1 MSVLPNY
8 ERDDSADKFCGLW
21 EGIIRNR
28 SSCIIKVEEK
38 ENKYEVWQRV
48 NHYLLTPY
56 QKMFDAHTTTNVNGV
71 QKFVITVIGNQSR
84 IIREYVLFSDID
96 NSIKNGEDILIPDTN
111 SSSFPSII
119 GNKVAAPG
127 FDYNSNNSIRFL
139 DNLNNEITKNYRN
152 RSLNLDTMTSFK
164 DLWEIFRDLNLKVN
178 TGNRYMTDVFSGE
191 VVNINRFQ
199 KNFLDLFA
207 IWEKSG
213 NSIIEYKYKINQ
225 VITHKINSRD
235 KYNFINLIKNK
246 KFYIIVNFEP
256 KVNEVCK
263 IIPALSRVKTNIF
276 NNDELNN
283 FNFRTAGHFNNG
295 MIGSSFVT
303 PKKVDATFQIALRSP
318 LHIENSTSI
327 TLKIKSKKYSIKIE
341 SGFYY
346 LDELA
351 SVINEK
357 IIENGIVNITIIF
370 VNRFDLLTGNNMNYE
385 VLTTFDANDFEFH
398 IESPKLK
405 KVLNLDK
412 LSFIDKL
419 DQKYVNYNRFRTV
432 EKIKHCNCYSDLS
445 SFIKRNNNDST
456 IMTSIGNGHF
466 PENHWSFI
474 ETVASLNFESN
485 IEEHHDL
492 RIRYMYDFN
501 GEFLIPD
508 NKTYDIYFNNNFNNL
523 DAYRIIYTSP
533 MPNFCLS
540 ISPSINGFTTLRLG
554 ARSSLTPTVSILG
567 KKNLSKLRNNF
578 GYLFKNYLEKTYQ
591 FQYKYFL
598 YKKENGNEIRL
609 SPNNYDFFEFN
620 ENQQE
625 LTVVT
630 NVVILQQQ
638 NLRSRL
644 ESILSKR
651 RSTNSNSSENLT
663 IVLSDVD
670 SDKVQTVIVTFAF
683 TDDTKSTFSINLNDI
698 DNNFDSSDV
707 SFDIQQSSFKIN
719 CNNSLN
725 NLSSV
730 SFNASKNDDDYG
742 SDKYADN
749 SNLFYAQIC
758 SADGTSLLEKRVIN
772 FNYTILKQE
781 ILNEISSIS
790 INENIDNNNF
800 YERTNVPQPALKAGV
815 IKKNII
821 KNVLTKSS
829 SSTSVSSSVNVLYY
843 YLACL
848 ILRDYSQH
856 IRSALIRLSKKLE
869 IDHVIADLRDCR
881 GGRFEF
887 DYCPFGFN
895 KNAGIKLIDSIN
907 YFSSYTA
914 PSKNLNYVS
923 TFNSL
928 DYLNKLVS
936 NSDSSI
942 NKNLIAETLNLV
954 PSIRKFYYNIGGD
967 IYTNNTLSFHTSSN
981 PSIMN
986 EFYNKNDKMN
996 ISMLFD
1002 VNSVSAARQCHNIL
1016 NSSINNKNQT
1026 RELLIDDV
1034 LTTHEIKYNKSRYF
1048 LVGEVEGLF
1057 ATLSTGWPESNFPD
1071 ENNPNIKFSIKNAIN
1086 PTSIPI
1092 SLRVRPQLSESLI
1105 SENGIKAGADDYNS
1119 SAYRLDRLINTS
1131 YNDFMF
1137 NVGLSKNKYTSID
1150 KKSSFRDL
1158 SLERTLL
1165 VTVTGNKNVD
1175 FSDLEKIDIFKK
1187 V

>member
-8 ERDDSADKFCGLW
+8 ERERDDSADKFCGLW
-21 EGIIRNR
+21 EGIFQNR
-28 SSCIIKVEEK
+28 SSCIIKTGHD
-38 ENKYEVWQRV
+38 KYEVWNRD
-48 NHYLLTPY
+48 NPYLLTPY
-56 QKMFDAHTTTNVNGV
+56 RKMFDAHTTTINGV
-71 QKFVITVIGNQSR
+71 QKFVITTKNTIV
-84 IIREYVLFSDID
+84 REYVLFSDID
-96 NSIKNGEDILIPDTN
+96 KNIKNGEDILFPNINT
-111 SSSFPSII
+111 SFFNRFI
-119 GNKVAAPG
+119 GNKIASPG

-139 DNLNNEITKNYRN
+139 DNLNDEITKNYRN

-164 DLWEIFRDLNLKVN
+164 DLWKIFRDLNLKVN

-207 IWEKSG
+207 MWEKSA

-225 VITHKINSRD
+225 IITHKINSRD

-303 PKKVDATFQIALRSP
+303 PKKIDTTFQIALRSP
-318 LHIENSTSI
+318 LHIENSSYI

-357 IIENGIVNITIIF
+357 IIKNGIMNITIIF
-370 VNRFDLLTGNNMNYE
+370 VNRFNLLTGNNMNYE

-405 KVLNLDK
+405 KVLNLDE

-419 DQKYVNYNRFRTV
+419 DQKYVNYNHFRTI
-432 EKIKHCNCYSDLS
+432 KNIKHRHCYSDLS
-445 SFIKRNNNDST
+445 CFIKKDINKNTNDST

-492 RIRYMYDFN
+492 RVRYMYDFN
-501 GEFLIPD
+501 GELLIPD
-508 NKTYDIYFNNNFNNL
+508 NKIYDIYFNNNFNNL
-523 DAYRIIYTSP
+523 DTYRIIYTSP
-533 MPNFCLS
+533 MSNFCLS
-540 ISPSINGFTTLRLG
+540 ISPSINDFTTLRLG
-554 ARSSLTPTVSILG
+554 ARSSLTSTVSILG

-598 YKKENGNEIRL
+598 YKKDGNETVL
-609 SPNNYDFFEFN
+609 SLNKYDFFEFD

-625 LTVVT
+625 LTPVT
-630 NVVILQQQ
+630 DDNILKV
-638 NLRSRL
+638 LTSKL
-644 ESILSKR
+644 KSILSKR
-651 RSTNSNSSENLT
+651 ISTTSNSSENLYIT
-663 IVLSDVD
+663 IRDVD
-670 SDKVQTVIVTFAF
+670 FDNLQRITVEIIS
-683 TDDTKSTFSINLNDI
+683 TDDTKSTFTISFNDDNNTI
-698 DNNFDSSDV
+698 DNNV
-707 SFDIQQSSFKIN
+707 SFDMDELLFKIN
-719 CNNSLN
+719 FDISLT

-730 SFNASKNDDDYG
+730 SFSATKNDDNFQEMYTD
-742 SDKYADN
+742 
-749 SNLFYAQIC
+749 NLFYAQIC
-758 SADGTSLLEKRVIN
+758 SADGIALFERYIN
-772 FNYTILKQE
+772 VLTDQILKQE
-781 ILNEISSIS
+781 IVDEISSSTYI
-790 INENIDNNNF
+790 IENIENKNF
-800 YERTNVPQPALKAGV
+800 YERTNVPQPAFKAGM

-821 KNVLTKSS
+821 KNILNKS
-829 SSTSVSSSVNVLYY
+829 SSTSVSSNVNVLYY

-848 ILRDYSQH
+848 ILTNYSQH

-869 IDHVIADLRDCR
+869 IDHVIADLRNCR

-887 DYCPFGFN
+887 DYSPFGFD
-895 KNAGIKLIDSIN
+895 KNAGIKLIDNIN

-936 NSDSSI
+936 NSDSST
-942 NKNLIAETLNLV
+942 NKNLIAQTLMIV
-954 PSIRKFYYNIGGD
+954 PSIRKFYYNIDGET
-967 IYTNNTLSFHTSSN
+967 YTNNTSSFNTSSN
-981 PSIMN
+981 PSRMN

-1002 VNSVSAARQCHNIL
+1002 VNSVSAARSCHNIL
-1016 NSSINNKNQT
+1016 NSSINDKNQT
-1026 RELLIDDV
+1026 RELQIDDGGNK
-1034 LTTHEIKYNKSRYF
+1034 IKYNNSRYF

-1057 ATLSTGWPESNFPD
+1057 ATSSTGWPQSNFPD
-1071 ENNPNIKFSIKNAIN
+1071 ENNANIKFSIKNAIN
-1086 PTSIPI
+1086 PTSTPI
-1092 SLRVRPQLSESLI
+1092 SLRVRPQLAESLV

-1119 SAYRLDRLINTS
+1119 NVYKLDRLITTS

-1137 NVGLSKNKYTSID
+1137 NVGLSKNKYTNID

-1165 VTVTGNKNVD
+1165 ITLTGNKNVH
-1175 FSDLEKIDIFKK
+1175 FSYLENIDIFSKK

>member
-1 MSVLPNY
+1 MSVLNV
-8 ERDDSADKFCGLW
+8 ERDDSKDEFCGLW
-21 EGIIRNR
+21 EGILQNR
-28 SSCIIKVEEK
+28 SSCIIKTDA
-38 ENKYEVWQRV
+38 NKYEVWHRE
-48 NHYLLTPY
+48 NPHLLTPY
-56 QKMFDAHTTTNVNGV
+56 RKMHDAITTTKDGV
-71 QKFVITVIGNQSR
+71 R
-84 IIREYVLFSDID
+84 IFTINNTSREYVLLSDID
-96 NSIKNGEDILIPDTN
+96 KTIKNGEDVLIPNIN
-111 SSSFPSII
+111 SSFFIRII

-127 FDYNSNNSIRFL
+127 FDYNPNNSIRFL
-139 DNLNNEITKNYRN
+139 ENLNNEITKNYRN

-178 TGNRYMTDVFSGE
+178 TGNRHLTDVFSGE
-191 VVNINRFQ
+191 VVNVNRFQ

-207 IWEKSG
+207 LWEKSS
-213 NSIIEYKYKINQ
+213 NSIIEYKYKINKI
-225 VITHKINSRD
+225 VTYKINNNNEY
-235 KYNFINLIKNK
+235 KFINLLKNK
-246 KFYIIVNFEP
+246 KFYIIVNFKP

-276 NNDELNN
+276 NNDKLNN

-327 TLKIKSKKYSIKIE
+327 TLKIKNKEYSIKIE

-346 LDELA
+346 LDEVA

-357 IIENGIVNITIIF
+357 IIESGIMNITIIF

-385 VLTTFDANDFEFH
+385 VLTTFGANDFKFH
-398 IESPKLK
+398 IKSPKLK
-405 KVLNLDK
+405 KVLNLDE
-412 LSFIDKL
+412 LLFIDKL

-432 EKIKHCNCYSDLS
+432 KNIKNRHCYSDLS

-474 ETVASLNFESN
+474 ETVALLNFESN
-485 IEEHHDL
+485 IEEHHDM
-492 RIRYMYDFN
+492 RIRYIYDFN
-501 GEFLIPD
+501 GELLIPD

-523 DAYRIIYTSP
+523 DTYRIIYTSP

-540 ISPSINGFTTLRLG
+540 VSPSISAFTTLRLG
-554 ARSSLTPTVSILG
+554 ARSSLTSTVSILG
-567 KKNLSKLRNNF
+567 KKNLSKLRNSF

-598 YKKENGNEIRL
+598 YKEENGNEIRL
-609 SPNNYDFFEFN
+609 SPNIYDFFEFY

-625 LTVVT
+625 LTPVT
-630 NVVILQQQ
+630 NVVILQD
-638 NLRSRL
+638 LTSKL
-644 ESILSKR
+644 ELILSKR
-651 RSTNSNSSENLT
+651 RSNLN
-663 IVLSDVD
+663 ISDDLFMKLSDVN
-670 SDKVQTVIVTFAF
+670 SDKVQGLGITF
-683 TDDTKSTFSINLNDI
+683 TFSDGTNKVVKIIFNDETNSNLDI
-698 DNNFDSSDV
+698 SGV
-707 SFDIQQSSFKIN
+707 SFDPAQSFYKIN
-719 CNNSLN
+719 CNTSLN

-730 SFNASKNDDDYG
+730 SFNAIMNDDNYG
-742 SDKYADN
+742 VESDDKFD
-749 SNLFYAQIC
+749 LFYVQVC
-758 SADGTSLLEKRVIN
+758 SADNVSLVEKHIN
-772 FNYTILKQE
+772 NITTIIAKQE
-781 ILNEISSIS
+781 IMNEISSQDN
-790 INENIDNNNF
+790 INIKNQNF
-800 YERTNVPQPALKAGV
+800 YERINVPQPALKAGV

-821 KNVLTKSS
+821 KNLLTKSS

-848 ILRDYSQH
+848 TLIDYSQN

-895 KNAGIKLIDSIN
+895 TNAGIKLIDNIN
-907 YFSSYTA
+907 YFSTSTA

-928 DYLNKLVS
+928 DYLKKLDS
-936 NSDSSI
+936 NSESDSST
-942 NKNLIAETLNLV
+942 NKKLIAETLKIV
-954 PSIRKFYYNIGGD
+954 PSIRTFYYNIGGET
-967 IYTNNTLSFHTSSN
+967 YTKNTQSFNTSSN
-981 PSIMN
+981 PSLIIN

-1002 VNSVSAARQCHNIL
+1002 VNSISAARSCHNVL
-1016 NSSINNKNQT
+1016 NSSINDKNQT
-1026 RELLIDDV
+1026 RELIIDDPSN
-1034 LTTHEIKYNKSRYF
+1034 HQIKYNKSRYF
-1048 LVGEVEGLF
+1048 IVGEVEGLF
-1057 ATLSTGWPESNFPD
+1057 ATSSTGWPQSNFPD
-1071 ENNPNIKFSIKNAIN
+1071 ATDSNIKFSIKNAIN

-1119 SAYRLDRLINTS
+1119 SAYKLDRLINTT

-1137 NVGLSKNKYTSID
+1137 NVGLSKNKYTNID
-1150 KKSSFRDL
+1150 DESSFRDL

-1165 VTVTGNKNVD
+1165 VTITGNKNVN
-1175 FSDLEKIDIFKK
+1175 FSDLENSNIFSKK